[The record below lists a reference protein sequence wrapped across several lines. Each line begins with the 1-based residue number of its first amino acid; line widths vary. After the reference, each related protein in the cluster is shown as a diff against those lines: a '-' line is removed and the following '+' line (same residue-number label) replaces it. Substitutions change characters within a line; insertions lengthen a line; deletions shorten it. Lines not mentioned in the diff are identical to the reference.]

1 MPGLNIKLHV
11 MYEGGTIMARKV
23 DVVICGKVITLKS
36 NEEEAHL
43 QRIARYIDQKMSELT
58 GANTTAAID
67 ERVRTNLIAVNIA
80 NDYFKVADKL
90 ARIEVTKDKY
100 KEEID
105 RLQQE
110 NTLLRLEYDALK
122 AEHTALQVEHDE
134 YIEVFDNVKK
144 HENILPLNRGER
156 KAGLR

>member
-1 MPGLNIKLHV
+1 
-11 MYEGGTIMARKV
+11 MARKV

-43 QRIARYIDQKMSELT
+43 QRIARYIDQKMAELT

-67 ERVRTNLIAVNIA
+67 ERVRTLLIALNIS
-80 NDYFKVADKL
+80 NDYFKVSDKL
-90 ARIEVTKDKY
+90 ARIEVTKEKY
-100 KEEID
+100 RDEIE

-110 NTLLRLEYDALK
+110 NALLREEYDALK
-122 AEHTALQVEHDE
+122 TEHSALQAEHEE

-144 HENILPLNRGER
+144 SENILPIIRGER
-156 KAGLR
+156 KAGIR

>member
-1 MPGLNIKLHV
+1 L
-11 MYEGGTIMARKV
+11 ARKV

-43 QRIARYIDQKMSELT
+43 QRIARYIDQKMAELT

-67 ERVRTNLIAVNIA
+67 ERVRTLLIALNIS
-80 NDYFKVADKL
+80 NDYFKAADKL
-90 ARIEVTKDKY
+90 ARIESTKDKF

-110 NTLLRLEYDALK
+110 NALLLEQFATLQTEHATLK
-122 AEHTALQVEHDE
+122 AEHNE
-134 YIEVFDNVKK
+134 YIEVFDNVKQQEK
-144 HENILPLNRGER
+144 IVPINRGVKER
-156 KAGLR
+156 RA